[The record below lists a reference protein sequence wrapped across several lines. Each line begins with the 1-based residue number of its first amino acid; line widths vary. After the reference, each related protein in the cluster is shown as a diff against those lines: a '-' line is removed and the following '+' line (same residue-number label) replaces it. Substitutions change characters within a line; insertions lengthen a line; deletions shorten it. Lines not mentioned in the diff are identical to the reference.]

1 MVDSIESS
9 LQNRPYA
16 LNAVSMGHSVNILF
30 GTMIHHLMIEL

>member
-9 LQNRPYA
+9 LQHRPYA
-16 LNAVSMGHSVNILF
+16 FNAVSMGHSVNILF